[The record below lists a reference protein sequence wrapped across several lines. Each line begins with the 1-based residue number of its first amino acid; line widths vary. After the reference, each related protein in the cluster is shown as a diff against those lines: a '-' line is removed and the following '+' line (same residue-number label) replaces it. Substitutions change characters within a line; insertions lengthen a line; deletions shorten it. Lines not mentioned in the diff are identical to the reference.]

1 MISTRWMCH
10 KPEFLLP
17 EILYPSEGG
26 WVKKV
31 KAINIYE
38 IGQIPPDWFHCT
50 KNPDVLER
58 KPGVP
63 KVGLNARH
71 SKCHQLIAILDD
83 TPSRER
89 MNLTGNFKGLSNDRR
104 TEGLNHDYHHTISQL
119 CDTIKMDSIHISCAD
134 DMAFVAATTLVV
146 YIHFPFWPRICYF
159 LLEL

>member
-1 MISTRWMCH
+1 MNVSQTWIPAARDSVPLWRGLGQKGKSDQYLRDWTNSTRLV
-10 KPEFLLP
+10 P
-17 EILYPSEGG
+17 LY
-26 WVKKV
+26 
-31 KAINIYE
+31 
-38 IGQIPPDWFHCT
+38 Q
-50 KNPDVLER
+50 KNDVLER

-63 KVGLNARH
+63 KVGLNAQH

-89 MNLTGNFKGLSNDRR
+89 MNFTGNFKGLSNDRR